1 MSTHIMVDIETLGVD
16 NAPPVLQIAA
26 MEFDLD
32 TGTVYETFNQVAD
45 ITSLKNVS
53 MDTLDWWLRT
63 APMVLSE
70 LSQKGE
76 ETEKELICNFVQWLN
91 TKIDVFL
98 WGNGILF
105 DKATIILNSNEN
117 IDDKFRR
124 FSLIHE
130 LGHLITGK
138 YNVQSNVDKK
148 KTKFILSSHIDY
160 ALSHISEKEY
170 ADEFLLNE
178 EIANI
183 FALRV
188 LLPLKPL
195 LVEITKLKDLKKV
208 AAHFGVPEEAVNSR
222 LNLEG

>member
-32 TGTVYETFNQVAD
+32 TGTVYETFNQAAD

-53 MDTLDWWLRT
+53 MDTLEWWLRT

-105 DKATIILNSNEN
+105 DNRILNEKCAEYGLTYPVRYSNDMDMKTII
-117 IDDKFRR
+117 
-124 FSLIHE
+124 
-130 LGHLITGK
+130 
-138 YNVQSNVDKK
+138 Q
-148 KTKFILSSHIDY
+148 
-160 ALSHISEKEY
+160 
-170 ADEFLLNE
+170 
-178 EIANI
+178 
-183 FALRV
+183 
-188 LLPLKPL
+188 
-195 LVEITKLKDLKKV
+195 V
-208 AAHFGVPEEAVNSR
+208 AAYKKGMNTQWEFRDSIPFEGNPHDAEADVKHQIKCVCAAYKLLTN
-222 LNLEG
+222 N